1 MAKFERKGKSKGVP
15 AINTASLPDIVF
27 MLLFFFMVA
36 TTMKETT
43 LKVSVTLPKATETVK
58 LEKKSL
64 VSFIYVGSPLKSQQA
79 QFGTEPRIQLDDNF
93 REISDI
99 ADYIIG
105 EREKRDEKEV
115 PKMTTSL
122 KADEKV
128 FMGKI
133 TDIKTELRKVGALK
147 LNYSARK
154 GLRR

>member
-1 MAKFERKGKSKGVP
+1 MAKFERKGKEKGTP
-15 AINTASLPDIVF
+15 EINTASLPDIVF

-43 LKVSVTLPKATETVK
+43 MKVKITLPRATETVK

-64 VSFIYVGSPLKSQQA
+64 VSFIYIGTPMDQSLY
-79 QFGTEPRIQLDDNF
+79 GTEPKIQLDDSF
-93 REISDI
+93 HEVSEIQ
-99 ADYIIG
+99 DYIIG
-105 EREKRDEKEV
+105 EREKKDEKEV

-128 FMGKI
+128 KMGIIQDVKL
-133 TDIKTELRKVGALK
+133 ELRKVGALK

-154 GLRR
+154 GTQRR

>member
-36 TTMKETT
+36 TTMKETS
-43 LKVSVTLPKATETVK
+43 LRVSFTLPKATETVK

-64 VSFIYVGSPLKSQQA
+64 VSYIYVGSPLRSFQA
-79 QFGTEPRIQLDDNF
+79 DFGTEPRIQLDDNF
-93 REISDI
+93 REVSDI

-128 FMGKI
+128 FMGTV

-147 LNYSARK
+147 LNYSAKK
-154 GLRR
+154 GLKR